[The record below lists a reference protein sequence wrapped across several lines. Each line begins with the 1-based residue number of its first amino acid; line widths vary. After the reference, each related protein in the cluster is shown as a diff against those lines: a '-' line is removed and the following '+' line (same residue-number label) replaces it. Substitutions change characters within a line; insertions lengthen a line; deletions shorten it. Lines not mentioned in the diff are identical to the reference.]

1 MIPFLLAPLAL
12 LAQTDRQH
20 NTLEPMRP
28 EWKLCAA
35 LQSHSNAAHRGRSLS
50 QVTPAELRIPEYA
63 LAGMDAARVVV
74 RYAAN
79 ATPAEVS
86 SALVRLGLRE
96 VEVVETFRA
105 AYAWRTWALWKGYSR
120 GDLGCRCYASCRLWP
135 AD

>member
-105 AYAWRTWALWKGYSR
+105 AYAVMPLS
-120 GDLGCRCYASCRLWP
+120 ASEGVASLP
-135 AD
+135 